1 MGSAYNKRNWI
12 KVDAKRDE
20 EAQRLLTTEKTGI
33 KNMCLC
39 YVVWQDNILK

>member
-1 MGSAYNKRNWI
+1 MSI
-12 KVDAKRDE
+12 KLSDVNYTYMKD
-20 EAQRLLTTEKTGI
+20 TPFEKTGI

>member
-1 MGSAYNKRNWI
+1 MDILLKQVGYSY
-12 KVDAKRDE
+12 AKD
-20 EAQRLLTTEKTGI
+20 TPFEKTGI